1 MLQVNQLQAGGL
13 LAETLGTKVAQKS
26 SFIILLR
33 PINFDASQNLWRCLK
48 ICKGFK
54 ITIRLIQYV
63 QGDNTGQDDNAIR

>member
-1 MLQVNQLQAGGL
+1 M
-13 LAETLGTKVAQKS
+13 AETLGTKVAQKS
-26 SFIILLR
+26 SFIILLW

-54 ITIRLIQYV
+54 ITIKLIQYV